1 MKIKKKNQIL
11 RKQSEKKFHIIIA
24 NETKSQKGEM
34 SNEQWIF
41 QSRDAEK

>member
-1 MKIKKKNQIL
+1 ML
-11 RKQSEKKFHIIIA
+11 RKRSEKKFHIIIA
-24 NETKSQKGEM
+24 NETKIQKREM